1 MENIQVKHARTGFR
15 IIDTQNDTE
24 FLIKFFYGGHKVV
37 RPTKDSQFRSLGKF
51 YPSWKAESVEEVINE
66 VLKNFTLT
74 TQLDT
79 VFCQI
84 FKGRIESYDGYKSLV
99 STADASCC
107 PKDNFK
113 KSVGRKISIDRAL
126 RKLGEADVEV
136 IRKGME
142 LSGIKFENPKPEYTK
157 PSN

>member
-51 YPSWKAESVEEVINE
+51 YP
-66 VLKNFTLT
+66 LT